1 MSPNQLSLRGC
12 EAPGIGVHSP
22 GDSAFTEARREE
34 TMKSTILVALVL
46 ALAGW
51 AATPAD
57 VQAQV
62 IVRERVVRPAVRR
75 SVVVRP
81 VIPAPVVVTRSA
93 VRAPVLVDDDC
104 RTVTR
109 KVRSGGRVVT
119 TRRSC

>member
-12 EAPGIGVHSP
+12 EAPGIGVHSS
-22 GDSAFTEARREE
+22 GDSAFIEARREE

-81 VIPAPVVVTRSA
+81 VIPAPVVVTRSV
-93 VRAPVLVDDDC
+93 VRAPVLVEDDC

-109 KVRSGGRVVT
+109 KVRSNGRVVT

>member
-1 MSPNQLSLRGC
+1 
-12 EAPGIGVHSP
+12 
-22 GDSAFTEARREE
+22 
-34 TMKSTILVALVL
+34 MKKTVLGALVL

-51 AATPAD
+51 AATPVD

-62 IVRERVVRPAVRR
+62 VVRERVVRPAVRR

-81 VIPAPVVVTRSA
+81 VIPAPVVVTRSV
-93 VRAPVLVDDDC
+93 VRAPVLVEDDC